1 MNDAPAFDFKIGDP
15 VTHNGKPYYWG
26 PRSGN
31 YRVLRFTPKGGG
43 GILVDFAAIGKTIF
57 PGTNEYG
64 SYDDRHAVVL
74 LYRDNI
80 DLSIR
85 VRVIQIDADS
95 WIGGVDA
102 CYGEVTRRAGGLH
115 PELPRYNSANQ
126 ALTIQL
132 RDVVNDLVKYGQQS
146 DKAKEAAKEA
156 MVKLMTT
163 VAPEIREAVLVGTAS
178 V

>member
-15 VTHNGKPYYWG
+15 VTHLGKPYYWG
-26 PRSGN
+26 PRSGS

-43 GILVDFAAIGKTIF
+43 GMLINSAALKTIF

-64 SYDDRHAVVL
+64 SYDDRHAVTL

-102 CYGEVTRRAGGLH
+102 CYGEVLRRSGGLH

-126 ALTIQL
+126 ALTTQL
-132 RDVVNDLVKYGQQS
+132 REVVDELVKYGQRS
-146 DKAKEAAKEA
+146 DQAKAAAKEA
-156 MVKLMTT
+156 MIKLMTT
-163 VAPEIREAVLVGTAS
+163 VAPEIREAVLMEPS
-178 V
+178 SD